1 MSTRFNTF
9 VMHQTIRSTQTVFVG
24 REPSGALEGQITQL
38 EPIFN
43 TMFNT
48 MFNTTETYI
57 GVHSFRELLALE
69 VYSCFY
75 SLYSTFN
82 VLSLVGIPIEFNSLL
97 YEQRYMAAE

>member
-1 MSTRFNTF
+1 
-9 VMHQTIRSTQTVFVG
+9 MHQTIRSTQTVFVG
-24 REPSGALEGQITQL
+24 REPSRALEGQITQL

-48 MFNTTETYI
+48 TETYI
-57 GVHSFRELLALE
+57 GVHSLRELLALE